1 MHYYDTI
8 AFSYF
13 FYNPNVKHR
22 YSPISS
28 SEVIPAISFFSIEE
42 FLHAN
47 LNRNASNWNNPKT
60 YYQLWEDL
68 EMFKSYFDIIEEI
81 KMKDINTSFS
91 RVVSRI
97 INYANEKRLDYNTL
111 YTERK
116 IPEMMDI
123 VHLIVADLAGA
134 HTFIT
139 ADGKFDFF
147 QDIENLPLRTIS
159 QIIILDRKDFEKE
172 HGVTI
177 HHSSSVV

>member
-13 FYNPNVKHR
+13 FYNPNEKHR

-28 SEVIPAISFFSIEE
+28 SEVIPDISFFSIEE

-47 LNRNASNWNNPKT
+47 LNYNASNWENPKT

-68 EMFKSYFDIIEEI
+68 ENFKSYFDLIEDI
-81 KMKDINTSFS
+81 QMKEINTVFS

-97 INYANEKRLDYNTL
+97 INYATEKKLDYNKL

-123 VHLIVADLAGA
+123 VHLIVADIAGA

-139 ADGKFDFF
+139 ADGKFDFLGG
-147 QDIENLPLRTIS
+147 IEDLPLKS
-159 QIIILDRKDFEKE
+159 VGQIIILDRADFQKE
-172 HGVTI
+172 HRVTI
-177 HHSSSVV
+177 HHASS